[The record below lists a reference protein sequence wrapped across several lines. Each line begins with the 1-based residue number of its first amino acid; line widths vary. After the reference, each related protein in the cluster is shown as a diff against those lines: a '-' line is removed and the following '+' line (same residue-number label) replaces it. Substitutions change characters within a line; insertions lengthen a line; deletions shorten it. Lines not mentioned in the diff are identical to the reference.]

1 MYMAN
6 VSREEIQRLAQR
18 YEQLRKDLQN
28 LGGNTDGTKT
38 ELFTIIHRP
47 GWTTVLD
54 VALVHQA
61 LDVLQHQTA
70 AIEKLHEAM
79 TAGARNGLEKSA
91 AA

>member
-1 MYMAN
+1 MAH

-18 YEQLRKDLQN
+18 YEQIRKGLQS
-28 LGGNTDGTKT
+28 LGGNTEGANT
-38 ELFTIIHRP
+38 ELFQIIHRP

-61 LDVLQHQTA
+61 LDALQHQAA

>member
-1 MYMAN
+1 MSN

-18 YEQLRKDLQN
+18 YEQIRKGLQN
-28 LGGNTDGTKT
+28 LGGNTDGANT
-38 ELFTIIHRP
+38 ELFQIIHRP

-61 LDVLQHQTA
+61 LDVLQHQAA

>member
-1 MYMAN
+1 MSH
-6 VSREEIQRLAQR
+6 VSREEINRLAQR
-18 YEQLRKDLQN
+18 YEQIRKSLQN
-28 LGGNTDGTKT
+28 LGGSSDGSQV
-38 ELFTIIHRP
+38 ELLQIIHRP

-54 VALVHQA
+54 VALANHS
-61 LDVLQHQTA
+61 LDALQHQVA

>member
-1 MYMAN
+1 MGK
-6 VSREEIQRLAQR
+6 VSHDEINRLAQR
-18 YEQLRKDLQN
+18 YEQIRKSLQN
-28 LGGNTDGTKT
+28 LGGSSDGSQT
-38 ELFTIIHRP
+38 ELFLIIHRP

-54 VALVHQA
+54 VAMASHS
-61 LDVLQHQTA
+61 LDALQHQVA